1 MRVLALDLALHTG
14 WSFRAIGSCASGS
27 FHVKPPDMYR
37 RLTVI
42 QDFVLDLCITHRPDV
57 VIIEAP
63 ATVFRNSLMCTYSL
77 HSMVFY
83 SCKQFGAKVYH
94 YPPSAWRKVL
104 GMKQRDRD
112 VMKAEA
118 IARALELSGKV
129 DITDNEAEAILMCE
143 AWILDGKKSYEIK

>member
-14 WSFRAIGSCASGS
+14 WSFRAVDGCVSGS

-37 RLTVI
+37 RLSVI
-42 QDFVLDLCITHRPDV
+42 QDSVLDLCITHRPDV

-63 ATVFRNSLMCTYSL
+63 ATVWRNSILCTYSL
-77 HSMVFY
+77 HAMAFY
-83 SCKQFGAKVYH
+83 ACKQFGARVYH

-104 GMKQRDRD
+104 RMQQRGRD
-112 VMKAEA
+112 IMKAEA

-143 AWILDGKKSYEIK
+143 AWLMDGRKSYEMK